1 MLVRG
6 KRVSLRLPRWILF
19 DLDGTLLDSLPGIES
34 SVRAAFTACRLPQ
47 LHTNLR
53 EMIGP
58 PIRAILLRS
67 GEIEDR
73 NSLDCLEREF
83 RADYDTQGW
92 RKTVCFP
99 HTGHV
104 LRLMR
109 ERGYRLLAIS
119 NKPRHISLRILENEQ
134 ILNFSKRSSH
144 ATRDRRLMRVK
155 RRWSK
160 PFRQTG
166 TSPQQIA
173 SSVGDTIED
182 AKAAASAGIRFA
194 FMSHGYGTVDATS
207 SVPLSWRLDS
217 MSEFLPLLETCND

>member
-1 MLVRG
+1 
-6 KRVSLRLPRWILF
+6 VSRSLPQWFLF

-34 SVRAAFTACRLPQ
+34 SVRAAFTACRMPQ

-58 PIRAILLRS
+58 PIRAILSRA
-67 GEIEDR
+67 GEIQDEK
-73 NSLDCLEREF
+73 SLDCLEREF

-99 HTGHV
+99 HTGSV

-119 NKPRHISLRILENEQ
+119 NKPRHISIRILDNERILELFEE
-134 ILNFSKRSSH
+134 IV
-144 ATRDRRLMRVK
+144 TRDSRSPAYAGKEEMIGAIQAQRHISSTNCLM
-155 RRWSK
+155 
-160 PFRQTG
+160 
-166 TSPQQIA
+166 
-173 SSVGDTIED
+173 VGDTIED

-194 FMSHGYGTVDATS
+194 FMSHGYGTVDETS
-207 SVPLSWRLDS
+207 SVPVAWRLGS
-217 MSEFLPLLETCND
+217 LSEFLPLLEINND

>member
-1 MLVRG
+1 
-6 KRVSLRLPRWILF
+6 VSLRLPRWILF

-53 EMIGP
+53 AMIGP
-58 PIRAILLRS
+58 PIRSILSRS
-67 GEIEDR
+67 GEIEDQ
-73 NSLDCLEREF
+73 NILDCLEREF
-83 RADYDTQGW
+83 RADYDTLGW

-119 NKPRHISLRILENEQ
+119 NKPRHISLQILENEQ
-134 ILNFSKRSSH
+134 ILQFFEEIV
-144 ATRDRRLMRVK
+144 TRDSR
-155 RRWSK
+155 
-160 PFRQTG
+160 
-166 TSPQQIA
+166 SPAYAGKEEMVEAIQADRHI
-173 SSVGDTIED
+173 SSTDCLIVGDTIED

-207 SVPLSWRLDS
+207 SVPVTWRLDS